1 MTAIIKTAGG
11 TLLPARSEAI
21 AGSVAGGFV
30 AAFLLVDG
38 IIRLV
43 PLGTVT
49 GAIQRLGGLDTPETT
64 HTLGILTMLC
74 TVIANRAPTSLLS
87 AIMVTGQVGRAIAA
101 HLPAADALVS
111 QGLFGAGLGMVIW
124 GAIRLRAWLCN

>member
-11 TLLPARSEAI
+11 VLLPARSEAI

-38 IIRLV
+38 IVRLL
-43 PLGTVT
+43 PHGAVT
-49 GAIQRLGGLDTPETT
+49 GAIQRLSGLDTVETT
-64 HTLGILTMLC
+64 QTLGILTMLC

-87 AIMVTGQVGRAIAA
+87 AIMVTGQVGRTIAA
-101 HLPAADALVS
+101 HLPATEALLS
-111 QGLFGAGLGMVIW
+111 QSLFGAGLGVIIW
-124 GAIRLRAWLCN
+124 GAIRLRAWLCD

>member
-11 TLLPARSEAI
+11 ALLPARSEAI

-38 IIRLV
+38 VIRLM
-43 PLGTVT
+43 PLRAVT
-49 GAIQRLGGLDTPETT
+49 GAIQKFGGLDIADTT

-87 AIMVTGQVGRAIAA
+87 AIMVTGQIGRAIAA
-101 HLPAADALVS
+101 HLPAADTLANQS
-111 QGLFGAGLGMVIW
+111 LFGAGLGMMIW
-124 GAIRLRAWLCN
+124 GAIRLRAWLCE